1 MAEGE
6 EGAVIET
13 GHAATPGSDAE
24 DRRAELD
31 LARRARRGDGV
42 AFGELVQRFHRPVY
56 RFCWRLLRSSDAE
69 DLAQDTFVRA
79 FVHFER
85 FDPERPV
92 LPWLIAIARRL
103 CLDLLRRRKVMASVE
118 TLPVAGPSAPG
129 PEGEASLRE
138 QLRGTLRVGTILE
151 PGFIRLGPFVRSLT
165 SSQQKTEVFL
175 RHGMSDDVLTQIG
188 RGELDVGYY
197 IMGGTIIQHLLGLR
211 QTADINQMGGPGKPD
226 RHQGHE
232 ALAAGYELRVFPQGG
247 ECFHRMVQALEFD
260 DRAAAHVHARAS
272 CPDHLR

>member
-1 MAEGE
+1 LAEGE

-56 RFCWRLLRSSDAE
+56 RFCWRLVRSPDAE

-92 LPWLIAIARRL
+92 LPWLVAIARRL
-103 CLDLLRRRKVMASVE
+103 CLDLLRRRKVMAGVE
-118 TLPVAGPSAPG
+118 VLPVTSPSAPG

-138 QLRGTLRVGTILE
+138 QLSRLE
-151 PGFIRLGPFVRSLT
+151 RA
-165 SSQQKTEVFL
+165 
-175 RHGMSDDVLTQIG
+175 
-188 RGELDVGYY
+188 LD
-197 IMGGTIIQHLLGLR
+197 
-211 QTADINQMGGPGKPD
+211 
-226 RHQGHE
+226 
-232 ALAAGYELRVFPQGG
+232 ALAEGPRMAIVL
-247 ECFHRMVQALEFD
+247 FHIEEMSYRDIAAALEVPMGTVMTWLHRG
-260 DRAAAHVHARAS
+260 RAQLRRALEGAS
-272 CPDHLR
+272 VT